1 MGMTEVIPLFKS
13 HYSIGRSIL
22 TLNSLGG
29 SDEKGPDSIIDI
41 CSEAKMKSFHL
52 VDDSMTGVLE
62 GYTNSLE
69 AGIDLRFWLRI
80 NLCND
85 IKSKDKEYNLKEFK
99 VIIFCKN
106 KSGYERLL
114 QIYSIG
120 STDGFYYAPR
130 VDYNLLL
137 KYWNDDDLALC
148 IPFYDSFIHKNKFSM
163 SNIIPDFSN
172 FSPIFFLESNDLPFD
187 KSLRNHVLTY
197 CGDKYSTQ
205 EVKSIYYKNKSDF
218 PHYLTFRCISDSN
231 PGRAKKTLAK
241 PNFDHMCSNE
251 FSFESW
257 YEKI

>member
-69 AGIDLRFWLRI
+69 AGIDLRFGLRI

-114 QIYSIG
+114 RIY
-120 STDGFYYAPR
+120 
-130 VDYNLLL
+130 
-137 KYWNDDDLALC
+137 
-148 IPFYDSFIHKNKFSM
+148 
-163 SNIIPDFSN
+163 
-172 FSPIFFLESNDLPFD
+172 
-187 KSLRNHVLTY
+187 
-197 CGDKYSTQ
+197 
-205 EVKSIYYKNKSDF
+205 
-218 PHYLTFRCISDSN
+218 
-231 PGRAKKTLAK
+231 
-241 PNFDHMCSNE
+241 
-251 FSFESW
+251 
-257 YEKI
+257 

>member
-1 MGMTEVIPLFKS
+1 
-13 HYSIGRSIL
+13 
-22 TLNSLGG
+22 
-29 SDEKGPDSIIDI
+29 
-41 CSEAKMKSFHL
+41 MKSFHL

-69 AGIDLRFWLRI
+69 AGIDLRFGLRI

-120 STDGFYYAPR
+120 STEGFYYAPR
-130 VDYNLLL
+130 VDQ
-137 KYWNDDDLALC
+137 
-148 IPFYDSFIHKNKFSM
+148 SS
-163 SNIIPDFSN
+163 
-172 FSPIFFLESNDLPFD
+172 
-187 KSLRNHVLTY
+187 RNHVLTY